1 METAVETGREG
12 ARAMGE
18 RAIGERAIG
27 ERPDDA
33 PRRRGAEV
41 HRLIVAAPP
50 ARRAPEDAIPVPVPE
65 PASPPEAPAEGRDVL
80 RLTETTEVL
89 VKAARNLNESV
100 EELAASRS
108 LARWHFV
115 GWGFVLVLV
124 PVLVMALVPRLPDPM
139 KTGIATA
146 ILGAADPWAAG
157 NEMLFRSDPR
167 SFAQVYAG
175 WKIIEDNGAAIE
187 ACRAQAQA
195 ARAPVTCSVTI
206 KAQP

>member
-1 METAVETGREG
+1 METAIETGREG
-12 ARAMGE
+12 
-18 RAIGERAIG
+18 I
-27 ERPDDA
+27 RPLGSSGPLGDDA

-41 HRLIVAAPP
+41 HRLVVAAPTP
-50 ARRAPEDAIPVPVPE
+50 RRAPEDAVPVPQ
-65 PASPPEAPAEGRDVL
+65 PAPAPPPNPEGRDVL

-89 VKAARNLNESV
+89 VRAARDLNDSV

-115 GWGFVLVLV
+115 GWGFILILV

-139 KTGIATA
+139 KAGIATA
-146 ILGAADPWAAG
+146 ILGAADPWTAG

-175 WKIIEDNGAAIE
+175 WKLIEDNGSAIE
-187 ACRAQAQA
+187 ACRAQAKA
-195 ARAPVTCSVTI
+195 AGGPVTCSVTI
-206 KAQP
+206 KSQP

>member
-1 METAVETGREG
+1 MTAVETGRDD
-12 ARAMGE
+12 AR
-18 RAIGERAIG
+18 IT
-27 ERPDDA
+27 ERPGFGDDT

-41 HRLIVAAPP
+41 HRLVVAATP
-50 ARRAPEDAIPVPVPE
+50 ARRAPEDAVPVPVPE
-65 PASPPEAPAEGRDVL
+65 PAAAEGRDVL

-89 VKAARNLNESV
+89 VRAARELNESV
-100 EELAASRS
+100 EELAATRS

-115 GWGFVLVLV
+115 GWGFVLILV

-175 WKIIEDNGAAIE
+175 WKLIEDNGPAIE
-187 ACRAQAQA
+187 ACRAQAQSSGG
-195 ARAPVTCSVTI
+195 PVTCSVTI

>member
-12 ARAMGE
+12 AKSE
-18 RAIGERAIG
+18 
-27 ERPDDA
+27 DA

-41 HRLIVAAPP
+41 HRLIVAAP
-50 ARRAPEDAIPVPVPE
+50 ATRRPPEDAIPVPVPE
-65 PASPPEAPAEGRDVL
+65 PAPRPEAPAEGRDVL

-89 VKAARNLNESV
+89 VKAARDLNESV

-108 LARWHFV
+108 LARWHFI

-175 WKIIEDNGAAIE
+175 WKIVEDNGPAIE

-195 ARAPVTCSVTI
+195 ARAPVACSVTI

>member
-1 METAVETGREG
+1 METAVGTGREG
-12 ARAMGE
+12 ARSE
-18 RAIGERAIG
+18 
-27 ERPDDA
+27 DT

-41 HRLIVAAPP
+41 HRLIVAAP
-50 ARRAPEDAIPVPVPE
+50 AVRRAPEDAIPVPMPE
-65 PASPPEAPAEGRDVL
+65 PLPPSDAPAEGRDVL

-89 VKAARNLNESV
+89 VRAARDLNESV

-108 LARWHFV
+108 LARWHFI

-175 WKIIEDNGAAIE
+175 WKIVEDNGPAIE

>member
-1 METAVETGREG
+1 METAVETGREDTKPFDRIFG
-12 ARAMGE
+12 DE
-18 RAIGERAIG
+18 
-27 ERPDDA
+27 P

-41 HRLIVAAPP
+41 HRLVVAPP
-50 ARRAPEDAIPVPVPE
+50 PPRRVPEDAVPVPVPGPP
-65 PASPPEAPAEGRDVL
+65 PAPEGRDVL
-80 RLTETTEVL
+80 RLAETTEVL
-89 VKAARNLNESV
+89 VKAARELNDSV
-100 EELAASRS
+100 EELAATRS

-115 GWGFVLVLV
+115 GWGFVLILV

-139 KTGIATA
+139 KTGIAAA

-175 WKIIEDNGAAIE
+175 WKLIEDNGPAIE
-187 ACRAQAQA
+187 ACRVQAQA
-195 ARAPVTCSVTI
+195 AGGPVACSITI